1 MEQIKAFRSIDGTI
15 HLTENEAQQQDKVIL
30 INKIFID
37 RIDMVQISRNSKL
50 DNKQSIEE
58 NKNIIR
64 TTIKLNIDEY
74 ITEINKLRNNISV
87 TQENKHL
94 LLDSASLQNNNKK
107 SNKK

>member
-1 MEQIKAFRSIDGTI
+1 MEEIKAFRSIDGTI

>member
-94 LLDSASLQNNNKK
+94 LLDSASLENNNKK